1 MAATRVALTSSMRR
15 SQASLSLAR
24 PHIRLLAT
32 HAANKPATASSS
44 TKKPCADYIS
54 LSHPDGDASRGSKIA
69 DTLDRFSH
77 SVLATYS
84 RPQLIFTRGNGLD
97 LYAAADPNTNAGH
110 TERKYLDFSSGIAVN
125 SLGHADP
132 EIAEIAAD
140 QSAKLV
146 HASNLYHNQW
156 SGELADRMVTLTHK
170 HGGMGFEKG
179 TKPSTPDSAGLKV
192 FLANSGTEANEA
204 ALKFARKAAKSYPT
218 KGSDKK
224 TGLVSFKNAF
234 HGRTMGALA
243 MTPNPKYQA
252 PFAPLIGDVK
262 VGTYNDVA
270 GVENLIDETT
280 AGVIVE
286 PVQGE
291 GGIFPA
297 SLEFLQALRKRC
309 DEAGAMLIFD
319 EIQCGLFRAGTLWCH
334 SEYPTNAHPDM
345 VTIAKP
351 LANGF
356 PIGAVLMRDSV
367 ANLIAVGDHGTTFGG
382 GPLTSRIAHHVLG
395 RLASNELGESMMESS
410 QALFSRL
417 KNLVAM
423 FPDLLLNDPE
433 AGKPSPRGKG
443 LIVGVSTKDPA
454 HAGKVVALA
463 RQRGLLILTAGSDT
477 IRILPSLTVTREQ
490 VDKAVDIIES
500 CLLVVRDELSRSTS
514 TSASHSSAS
523 KSIGQQ
529 ARAFSTTSRTCAPAP
544 TKDVAT
550 SEEIQSLYKE
560 FISLAQSWP
569 KDPLRPEIDFGNS
582 IIAAAQTSLLSIQS
596 QSSLHPEQV
605 HAKLPGNLLPDP
617 LPGTKTLTKAELDY
631 ARKSLGLLQEL
642 KENKVSM
649 EYPLPESMLKPKS
662 QPEYYDRLIRSIDRA
677 VKGQSV
683 SPSLG
688 ERVRRFF
695 GRA

>member
-1 MAATRVALTSSMRR
+1 MAATRVALTSAMSRP
-15 SQASLSLAR
+15 QASRSLVR

-32 HAANKPATASSS
+32 HAAANPTSAAS

-54 LSHPDGDASRGSKIA
+54 LSHPDGDASPGSKIA

-97 LYAAADPNTNAGH
+97 LYAAADPNTNSGH

-125 SLGHADP
+125 SLGHSDP
-132 EIAEIAAD
+132 NIAQIAAD

-146 HASNLYHNQW
+146 HASNLYHNEW

-170 HGGMGFEKG
+170 HGGMGFQKG
-179 TKPSTPDSAGLKV
+179 TKPSTPHSAGLKV

-204 ALKFARKAAKSYPT
+204 ALKFARKAAKSHPT
-218 KGSDKK
+218 KGGDKK
-224 TGLVSFKNAF
+224 TGLVSFNNAF

-252 PFAPLIGDVK
+252 PFAPLIGDVRTG
-262 VGTYNDVA
+262 VYNDVA
-270 GVENLIDETT
+270 GVESLIDETT

-309 DEAGAMLIFD
+309 DQVGTMLIFD

-345 VTIAKP
+345 VTMAKP

-395 RLASNELGESMMESS
+395 RLSSNELGESIKESS

-417 KNLVAM
+417 NNLVAM
-423 FPDLLLNDPE
+423 FPDLLLNEPE

-443 LIVGVSTKDPA
+443 LIVGVSTKDPS

-500 CLLVVRDELSRSTS
+500 CLLVVRGQVSRSTS
-514 TSASHSSAS
+514 ASAPASSA
-523 KSIGQQ
+523 SIGQQ
-529 ARAFSTTSRTCAPAP
+529 ARAFSTSTRSSSPAA
-544 TKDVAT
+544 TKDLA
-550 SEEIQSLYKE
+550 SANEIQDLYKH
-560 FISLAQSWP
+560 FVALAQSWP

-605 HAKLPGNLLPDP
+605 DAKHPGNPLPDP
-617 LPGTKTLTKAELDY
+617 LPGTKALTKAELDY
-631 ARKSLGLLQEL
+631 AKKSFELLTEL
-642 KENKVSM
+642 KQNEVQI

-662 QPEYYDRLIRSIDRA
+662 QPEYYDRLIRSIEKA
-677 VKGQSV
+677 VKGQNV

-688 ERVRRFF
+688 ERVKRFF

>member
-1 MAATRVALTSSMRR
+1 MTSTRVALSSTLRRPTSSI
-15 SQASLSLAR
+15 ALR
-24 PHIRLLAT
+24 PFHIRLLAT
-32 HAANKPATASSS
+32 HATRT

-97 LYAAADPNTNAGH
+97 LYAAADPNNNSGH

-125 SLGHADP
+125 SLGHADKQ
-132 EIAEIAAD
+132 IADIAAE

-146 HASNLYHNQW
+146 HASNLYHNEW
-156 SGELADRMVTLTHK
+156 SGELADRMVNLTHQ
-170 HGGMGFEKG
+170 HGGMGFAKGQAEKKHG
-179 TKPSTPDSAGLKV
+179 TAGLKV

-204 ALKFARKAAKSYPT
+204 ALKFARKAAKA
-218 KGSDKK
+218 KGGDKR
-224 TGLVSFKNAF
+224 TALVSFNNAF

-252 PFAPLIGDVK
+252 PFAPLIGDVRT
-262 VGTYNDVA
+262 GIYNDIA
-270 GVENLIDETT
+270 GLESLIDDTT

-297 SLEFLQALRKRC
+297 SLEFLTALRKRC
-309 DEAGAMLIFD
+309 DEVGAMLIFD

-334 SEYPTNAHPDM
+334 SEYPVEAHPDM
-345 VTIAKP
+345 VTMAKP

-356 PIGAVLMRDSV
+356 PIGAVLMRDRV
-367 ANLIAVGDHGTTFGG
+367 AELIAVGDHGTTFGG

-395 RLASNELGESMMESS
+395 RLSSNELGESMKESS
-410 QALFSRL
+410 SALFARL
-417 KNLVAM
+417 KNLVGM
-423 FPDLLLNDPE
+423 FPDLLLNEPE
-433 AGKPSPRGKG
+433 NGKPSPRGKG

-454 HAGKVVALA
+454 HAGKVVQLA

-500 CLLVVRDELSRSTS
+500 CLLVVRDEVQR
-514 TSASHSSAS
+514 SASASTCASAS
-523 KSIGQQ
+523 ASSSTIDAKVGQQ
-529 ARAFSTTSRTCAPAP
+529 VRAFSTSTRAFAVGTSNAEHAS
-544 TKDVAT
+544 AQQ
-550 SEEIQSLYKE
+550 IQQLYKS
-560 FISLAQSWP
+560 FVDLGQSWP
-569 KDPLRPEIDFGNS
+569 KDPLRPEIDFGS
-582 IIAAAQTSLLSIQS
+582 SVIAAAQTALLSVQS
-596 QSSLHPEQV
+596 QAALHPEQV
-605 HAKLPGNLLPDP
+605 QAKSPGDPLPNP
-617 LPGTKTLTKAELDY
+617 LPGTKTLTKHELEY
-631 ARKSLGLLQEL
+631 ASQSFKLLTDL
-642 KENKVSM
+642 KENKVHM

-662 QPEYYDRLIRSIDRA
+662 QPEYYDRLIKSIERA
-677 VKGQSV
+677 VEGKIVAPG
-683 SPSLG
+683 LG
-688 ERVRRFF
+688 ERIKRFF
-695 GRA
+695 GRT

>member
-1 MAATRVALTSSMRR
+1 MFATRVVLSSAMRR
-15 SQASLSLAR
+15 PVAGRVLRQPA
-24 PHIRLLAT
+24 RLLAT
-32 HAANKPATASSS
+32 HAASS

-132 EIAEIAAD
+132 KIAEIAAE

-146 HASNLYHNQW
+146 HASNLYHNEW
-156 SGELADRMVTLTHK
+156 SGELADRMVTLTHQL
-170 HGGMGFEKG
+170 GGLGFQKG
-179 TKPSTPDSAGLKV
+179 SKPQDNGTAGLKV

-204 ALKFARKAAKSYPT
+204 ALKFARKAAKNHAN
-218 KGSDKK
+218 KGSSQK
-224 TGLVSFKNAF
+224 TGLVSFTNAF

-252 PFAPLIGDVK
+252 PFAPLIGDVRT
-262 VGTYNDVA
+262 GTYNDVA
-270 GVENLIDETT
+270 GVETLIDETT

-291 GGIFPA
+291 GGIYPA

-309 DEAGAMLIFD
+309 DEVGAMLIYD
-319 EIQCGLFRAGTLWCH
+319 EIQCGLFRTGTLWCH
-334 SEYPTNAHPDM
+334 SDYPTCAHPDM
-345 VTIAKP
+345 VTMAKP

-367 ANLIAVGDHGTTFGG
+367 ASLIAVGDHGTTFGG

-395 RLASNELGESMMESS
+395 RLSSNELGESMKESS
-410 QALFSRL
+410 QALFGRL

-423 FPDLLLNDPE
+423 FPDLLLDDPS

-443 LIVGVSTKDPA
+443 LIAGISTKDA
-454 HAGKVVALA
+454 SHAAKVVQLA

-500 CLLVVRDELSRSTS
+500 CLLVVRDQVQRSTR
-514 TSASHSSAS
+514 SSSVDARAHAGAA
-523 KSIGQQ
+523 GQQ
-529 ARAFSTTSRTCAPAP
+529 QQQNQQVRAFSSSTRCSTA
-544 TKDVAT
+544 VAQA
-550 SEEIQSLYKE
+550 SADEIQTLYTH
-560 FISLAQSWP
+560 FIELAQSWP
-569 KDPLRPEIDFGNS
+569 KDALRPEIDFGAS
-582 IIAAAQTSLLSIQS
+582 IRAAAQTALLSAQS
-596 QSSLHPEQV
+596 QASLDPEQV
-605 HAKLPGNLLPDP
+605 HAKNSAISPRDAVAA
-617 LPGTKTLTKAELDY
+617 TKCLTKAEFEY
-631 ARKSLGLLQEL
+631 AKKSLALLREL
-642 KENKVSM
+642 KENKVQLK
-649 EYPLPESMLKPKS
+649 YALPENMLKPKS
-662 QPEYYDRLIRSIDRA
+662 MPEYYDRLKSTIDRA
-677 VKGQSV
+677 AGGNSV
-683 SPSLG
+683 AIGWTEWFS
-688 ERVRRFF
+688 RFV
-695 GRA
+695 GRQ